1 MSVVSG
7 VVSRQV
13 LPLCGNLCLFCPSLR
28 PRSRQPVKR
37 YKKLIS
43 DIFPRSKDQEPNVRM
58 IGKLCDYASKNPFRI
73 PKISELL
80 EQRFYKELRNENFR
94 STKIVV
100 SIYKK
105 LLISC
110 KDDLP
115 LFANSVLSIMQALL
129 DQTSQDEM
137 LILGCE
143 TLFHFVNNQ
152 KDGTY
157 MFNLEV
163 FIPKLCQLAQ
173 EDGHDERANHL
184 RAAGVQALSSMVC
197 LMGKYSNISVDFDDI
212 VSVVLENYERPS
224 EVGKVEDHASGSPE
238 ILTKVP
244 SWGMIV
250 DDKGELNVTEENAK
264 NPCFWSRVC
273 LNNMAKLGKEATT
286 MRRILESLFRSFDD
300 SRLWSDADGLALPVL
315 KDLQSLMDDS
325 GHNTHLILSILVKH
339 LDNKN
344 VQKQPDMQ
352 LDIVKVT
359 NSLTVITKVQPTVAI
374 LSAVGDIIRHLRKS
388 IQLSVDSTNSDANVL
403 KWNRSFGEA
412 VDKCLVELSLKVGD
426 AGPVYD
432 IMAGTLE
439 NISFVTTVARAA
451 LSAVYRMAQIVA
463 PLPNMSYQN
472 KAFPDALFHEV
483 LTAMV
488 HPDHET
494 RVGAHRVFSVV
505 LVPSSVSPHPQA
517 SAGYSD
523 NVANLSRTLSRTV
536 SVFSSSAALFEK
548 LKKEKSSSRRYLSL
562 DNQENVSIEGTQKS
576 NSGFLERIR
585 TFSRAY
591 SSSDP
596 DVLPTQD
603 QGSTTNLYK
612 RVEATSLRLSS
623 HQIILLF
630 SSIWI
635 QSISPANMP
644 ENYEA
649 IAHTYSLVLLFSRT
663 KNSSREVLVRS
674 FQLAFSLR
682 SVALAEEG
690 KLPPPSRRR
699 SLFMLATSMIIFSS
713 KAYNIPSLVP
723 RVKATITNTM
733 VDPFLCLVE
742 DCKLKT
748 IDNQSGHHKII
759 YGSNEDDKTAL
770 KFLSE
775 LELTES
781 QSKESLAS
789 LLVESLESLSDSE
802 VSTIKEQ
809 LLNRF
814 VPDDMCPQ
822 EAFSDT
828 QQQTYQRS
836 SDNHKSVEEVSP
848 LLAVDDSLQD
858 SFESDHKNA
867 TDMAMDSP
875 DLLSVNQLLE
885 SVLETAHQVG
895 MLSGSTGFDVPYM
908 EMANQCEELSNGKQ
922 EKMSHLMNIQR
933 EEQNL
938 PSTASQN
945 GYKEDKPV
953 ASYSKSDMGSQ
964 MVGNPFTDQNEAACG
979 EPYLGSVLVLCET
992 EYQNNSESF
1001 RLPSSSPYDNFLK
1014 AAGC

>member
-13 LPLCGNLCLFCPSLR
+13 LPVCGNFCMFCPALR

-58 IGKLCDYASKNPFRI
+58 IGKLCDYASKNHFRI

-80 EQRFYKELRNENFR
+80 AQRFYKELRNENFQ

-110 KDDLP
+110 KDEMP
-115 LFANSVLSIMQALL
+115 LFANSLLSIMQALL
-129 DQTSQDEM
+129 DQTGQDEI

-173 EDGHDERANHL
+173 EDGNDERANHL
-184 RAAGVQALSSMVC
+184 RAAGLQALSSMVC
-197 LMGKYSNISVDFDDI
+197 LMGKYSSISGDFDDI
-212 VSVVLENYERPS
+212 VSVVLENYGRPS
-224 EVGKVEDHASGSPE
+224 KDFPQVGNFEDHASPSPE
-238 ILTKVP
+238 ILMKVP

-250 DDKGELNVTEENAK
+250 DDKGELKVTEENAK

-286 MRRILESLFRSFDD
+286 MRRILEYLFRYFDD
-300 SRLWSDADGLALPVL
+300 SRLWSDAGGLALPVL
-315 KDLQSLMDDS
+315 KDLQTLMDGS
-325 GHNTHLILSILVKH
+325 GHNTHLLLSILVKH

-359 NSLTVITKVQPTVAI
+359 YSLTLITKVQPSVAL
-374 LSAVGDIIRHLRKS
+374 LSAVGNIIRHLRKS
-388 IQLSVDSTNSDANVL
+388 IQLSLDNMNLDADVL
-403 KWNRSFGEA
+403 KWNKSFGEA
-412 VDKCLVELSLKVGD
+412 VDKCLVELALKVGD

-439 NISFVTTVARAA
+439 NISPVMVVARTA
-451 LSAVYRMAQIVA
+451 LSAVYRTAQIVA

-472 KAFPDALFHEV
+472 KAFPDALFHEL

-505 LVPSSVSPHPQA
+505 LVPSSVSPHL
-517 SAGYSD
+517 GESD

-548 LKKEKSSSRRYLSL
+548 LKKEKPSSRRYLAL
-562 DNQENVSIEGTQKS
+562 ENQENVSSVGTQKN
-576 NSGFLERIR
+576 NSGLLERIR
-585 TFSRAY
+585 STYSRAY
-591 SSSDP
+591 SSSDL

-603 QGSTTNLYK
+603 EGSTANLYK
-612 RVEATSLRLSS
+612 KVEATSLRLSS
-623 HQIILLF
+623 HQIFLLF

-649 IAHTYSLVLLFSRT
+649 IAHTYSLILLFSRT
-663 KNSSREVLVRS
+663 KNSSREVLLRS
-674 FQLAFSLR
+674 FQLAFSLL

-723 RVKATITNTM
+723 CVKATITNKM

-748 IDNQSGHHKII
+748 SDNQSDHRKII
-759 YGSNEDDKTAL
+759 YGSIEDDNSAL

-775 LELTES
+775 LQLTES

-789 LLVESLESLSDSE
+789 LLVESLKNLADSE

-814 VPDDMCPQ
+814 VPDVMCPQ
-822 EAFSDT
+822 EALSDT
-828 QQQTYQRS
+828 QQKAHQGS
-836 SDNHKSVEEVSP
+836 SDNHKSVQE
-848 LLAVDDSLQD
+848 D
-858 SFESDHKNA
+858 SFGSDHSNG
-867 TDMAMDSP
+867 TDMDMP
-875 DLLSVNQLLE
+875 DIMSVNQLLE

-895 MLSGSTGFDVPYM
+895 MLSGSTGFDVPYV

-922 EKMSHLMNIQR
+922 DKMSHLMNIQR
-933 EEQNL
+933 EEQKF
-938 PSTASQN
+938 PSTTSQN
-945 GYKEDKPV
+945 GYEEDKPV
-953 ASYSKSDMGSQ
+953 ASCSQSDAGYQ
-964 MVGNPFTDQNEAACG
+964 MNFSLWPQVGNSFTGQNEAASG
-979 EPYLGSVLVLCET
+979 EPYLGFVPVLCET
-992 EYQNNSESF
+992 EYPLNSQSI

>member
-13 LPLCGNLCLFCPSLR
+13 LPVCGNFCMFCPALR

-43 DIFPRSKDQEPNVRM
+43 DIFPRSQDQEPNVRM

-94 STKIVV
+94 STKIVMM
-100 SIYKK
+100 IYRK
-105 LLISC
+105 LLFSC
-110 KDDLP
+110 KDELP
-115 LFANSVLSIMQALL
+115 LFAKSLLSIMQTLL
-129 DQTSQDEM
+129 DQRGQDEI

-143 TLFHFVNNQ
+143 TLFDFVNNQ

-163 FIPKLCQLAQ
+163 YIPKLCELAQ
-173 EDGHDERANHL
+173 ENGDDERAHHL
-184 RAAGVQALSSMVC
+184 RAAGLQALSSMVC
-197 LMGKYSNISVDFDDI
+197 LMGKHSTISVDFDDI
-212 VSVVLENYERPS
+212 VSIVLENYGRPS
-224 EVGKVEDHASGSPE
+224 KEIHEVGKDENHASPSPE
-238 ILTKVP
+238 TLTKVH
-244 SWGMIV
+244 SWRMIL
-250 DDKGELNVTEENAK
+250 DDKGELSVTEENAK

-273 LNNMAKLGKEATT
+273 LNNMAKLAKEATT
-286 MRRILESLFRSFDD
+286 MRRILESLFRYFDD
-300 SRLWSDADGLALPVL
+300 NKLWSGADGLALPVL
-315 KDLQSLMDDS
+315 KDLQFLVDDS
-325 GHNTHLILSILVKH
+325 GHNTHVLLSTLIKH

-359 NSLTVITKVQPTVAI
+359 NSLTLGTKVQPSVALLGAI
-374 LSAVGDIIRHLRKS
+374 GDIIRHLRRS
-388 IQLSVDSTNSDANVL
+388 IQLSADDANIDVNAL

-426 AGPVYD
+426 AGPIYD

-439 NISFVTTVARAA
+439 NISPVTAGARTA
-451 LSAVYRMAQIVA
+451 LSAVYRTAQIIA

-472 KAFPDALFHEV
+472 KAFPDALFHEL

-494 RVGAHRVFSVV
+494 RVGAHRVFSVI
-505 LVPSSVSPHPQA
+505 LVPSSVSPLSQESLGESANHA
-517 SAGYSD
+517 S
-523 NVANLSRTLSRTV
+523 LSRTLSRTV

-548 LKKEKSSSRRYLSL
+548 LKNEKSSPRRYHALE
-562 DNQENVSIEGTQKS
+562 NQETVSGEGGQKN
-576 NSGFLERIR
+576 NSGLLERIR
-585 TFSRAY
+585 STYSRAY
-591 SSSDP
+591 SSSNP
-596 DVLPTQD
+596 DVLSTQD
-603 QGSTTNLYK
+603 EGSSANLYK
-612 RVEATSLRLSS
+612 KVEATSLRLSS

-635 QSISPANMP
+635 QSISPANVP

-649 IAHTYSLVLLFSRT
+649 IAHTYSLILLFSRT

-682 SVALAEEG
+682 SVTFSDEG
-690 KLPPPSRRR
+690 KLPPSRRR
-699 SLFMLATSMIIFSS
+699 SLFMLATSMIIFTS
-713 KAYNIPSLVP
+713 KAYNISPLIP
-723 RVKATITNTM
+723 CVKATITNKM

-742 DCKLKT
+742 DCKLKAV
-748 IDNQSGHHKII
+748 DNESGHRKII
-759 YGSNEDDKTAL
+759 YGSDEDDNTAL
-770 KFLSE
+770 KFLSK

-789 LLVESLESLSDSE
+789 LLVETLENLSDSE
-802 VSTIKEQ
+802 TSTIKEQ
-809 LLNRF
+809 LLSIF
-814 VPDDMCPQ
+814 VPDDMCPR
-822 EAFSDT
+822 ETFSNT
-828 QQQTYQRS
+828 QQKAYKGN
-836 SDNHKSVEEVSP
+836 SDNQKSEEEVSP
-848 LLAVDDSLQD
+848 HISMDDSLQD
-858 SFESDHKNA
+858 SFRSDDIND
-867 TDMAMDSP
+867 TEMAMELP
-875 DLLSVNQLLE
+875 GLLSANQLLD

-895 MLSGSTGFDVPYM
+895 ILSGSTGFDVPYM
-908 EMANQCEELSNGKQ
+908 EMANQCEELTSGKQ
-922 EKMSHLMNIQR
+922 EKMSHLMNIQI
-933 EEQNL
+933 EEQIL
-938 PSTASQN
+938 PSTTSQN
-945 GYKEDKPV
+945 GYEEDKSV
-953 ASYSKSDMGSQ
+953 APYSQSDMGYQ
-964 MVGNPFTDQNEAACG
+964 MVGYPSANQNEAAYG
-979 EPYLGSVLVLCET
+979 EPL
-992 EYQNNSESF
+992 